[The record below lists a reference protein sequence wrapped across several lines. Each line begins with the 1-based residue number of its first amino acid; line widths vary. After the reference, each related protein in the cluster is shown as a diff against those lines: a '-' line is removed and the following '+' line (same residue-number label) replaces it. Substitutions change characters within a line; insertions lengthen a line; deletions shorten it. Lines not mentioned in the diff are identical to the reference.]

1 MPIDLYMQ
9 YMTCIDL
16 YIEMPIDLYMQ
27 YMACIDLYIEM
38 PIDRS
43 FLVILP
49 FIGLLSLCY
58 AVDFSAVGSIATFKF
73 FLSKKSHLEEYFS
86 FANVQLNVL
95 M

>member
-1 MPIDLYMQ
+1 
-9 YMTCIDL
+9 
-16 YIEMPIDLYMQ
+16 MPIDLYMQ

-58 AVDFSAVGSIATFKF
+58 VVDFSAVGSNATFKF
-73 FLSKKSHLEEYFS
+73 FPPKKSHLEEYFS